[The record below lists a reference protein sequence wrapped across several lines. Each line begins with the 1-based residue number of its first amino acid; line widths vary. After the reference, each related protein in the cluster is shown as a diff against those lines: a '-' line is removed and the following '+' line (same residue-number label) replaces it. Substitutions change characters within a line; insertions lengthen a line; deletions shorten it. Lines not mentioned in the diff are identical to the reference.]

1 MLDEEDYRHVAPA
14 MPVTDLPTSAK
25 TITVYRR
32 RDIGSVLKGI
42 KTYAAAARSAKD
54 RRRLAREVRAVADQI
69 DGSHDARWLHDAF
82 DLLEAVC
89 DALVPLR
96 ADIQLYLD
104 MPDRPIRVRGDHEA
118 LAHAIHDLAAGQA
131 AHAQCLWISVRSD
144 RHAAK
149 ITITGNGQ
157 VDRVSTLARLVIA
170 RAEGRIL
177 PLGEDLAVL
186 LPLGGAAR

>member
-82 DLLEAVC
+82 DLELALRQLVLEVVEVTAVE
-89 DALVPLR
+89 
-96 ADIQLYLD
+96 
-104 MPDRPIRVRGDHEA
+104 EA
-118 LAHAIHDLAAGQA
+118 LLLKEIDEHQ
-131 AHAQCLWISVRSD
+131 SVEQD
-144 RHAAK
+144 
-149 ITITGNGQ
+149 
-157 VDRVSTLARLVIA
+157 
-170 RAEGRIL
+170 
-177 PLGEDLAVL
+177 
-186 LPLGGAAR
+186 